1 MAGSKQLEQTS
12 KSIDSSA
19 HMITTARVPADKQ
32 VRIAFSL
39 NDSPD
44 DASPENFSLAFPEL
58 DQQLQPLPP
67 CHDSKESMQV
77 YKQHCKIAEEY
88 HEVKKEIALLE
99 ERNTGGRSGS
109 VLLQA
114 PGIAAGEHEE
124 VGGEDNLVSPSPP
137 EPPGQ
142 RQHPNLALLPA
153 VPGKS
158 PLLRHALPAG
168 MLPEQWNTV
177 FIPLII

>member
-1 MAGSKQLEQTS
+1 
-12 KSIDSSA
+12 
-19 HMITTARVPADKQ
+19 MITTARVPADKQ

-99 ERNTGGRSGS
+99 ERNIPCSTGGRSGS